1 MNIIKS
7 EDKLLPTQK
16 YFSYLFEEPSKYL
29 FAINNLLNIYNHQY
43 GYSKFKL
50 HSPSNVTIEEMSTPP
65 VQLSLMCFLI
75 HITRSKKILEI
86 GTFIGNTTMHL
97 SDAAGEGSIVTTI
110 EYGKDFFEI
119 AKNNFIQ
126 NNYLKKIRPLHGD
139 AGIILK
145 NLEGEKF
152 DLIFVDG
159 SKENYL
165 DFSLK
170 SEKLLSENGLIIVD
184 DAFFHGDALNISPST
199 SKGIGCKK
207 LLEHYAERHDMCVSV
222 LPIFNG
228 ILLVAKK

>member
-7 EDKLLPTQK
+7 GDKLLPTQK

-29 FAINNLLNIYNHQY
+29 SAINNLLNIYNHQY

-75 HITRSKKILEI
+75 QITRSKKILEI

-126 NNYLKKIRPLHGD
+126 NNYLKKIRPIHGD

-152 DLIFVDG
+152 DLIFVD
-159 SKENYL
+159 
-165 DFSLK
+165 
-170 SEKLLSENGLIIVD
+170 
-184 DAFFHGDALNISPST
+184 
-199 SKGIGCKK
+199 
-207 LLEHYAERHDMCVSV
+207 
-222 LPIFNG
+222 
-228 ILLVAKK
+228 